1 MRGKTVLAVDLGG
14 ESGRVMRLDFDG
26 SKFYLEEI
34 HRFDNLPVEA
44 AGTLFWN
51 VLSLWREMQIG
62 IAKSPSVD
70 SIGVDSWGVDFAL
83 LDRHGKLLGNPLHYR
98 DSCTEGMK
106 EWVFERVPQK
116 ELFKR
121 TGNQSNLLNGLY
133 QLAHLVK
140 TQSPMLEACD
150 TFVTIADLFNY
161 WLSGNKFCEYTH
173 ATTQQL
179 YNPTKSEWDYET
191 MEALEIP
198 KQIFPK
204 VQKPGTQIGKYH
216 QIPVILPACHDT
228 ASAVVAVPSNT
239 QDHAF
244 LSSGTWSLLGLELE
258 ELILSDQALEANL
271 TNEGGFGG
279 TNRFL
284 QNIAGLWLVQQ
295 SVKTWSEEGRTYN
308 YDQTVA
314 MAESATPFQAF
325 IDPDLPQ
332 FLPAG
337 DMPSRIKDYCQNSGQ
352 EVPQTPEELLRVIYE
367 SLAMKYRYFLNLLVK
382 VSGKEVKKLHVLGGG
397 SRNRLLNQ
405 FCANAMQIPVVAGPT
420 EATSIGNAMVQLI
433 ALGEIGN
440 LQEAREII
448 VGSSALDYFE
458 PQQGELWNE
467 QFERYQKEIIG
478 KNESFKA

>member
-1 MRGKTVLAVDLGG
+1 
-14 ESGRVMRLDFDG
+14 
-26 SKFYLEEI
+26 
-34 HRFDNLPVEA
+34 
-44 AGTLFWN
+44 
-51 VLSLWREMQIG
+51 MQIG
-62 IAKSPSVD
+62 FPKSPSVD
-70 SIGVDSWGVDFAL
+70 SIVVDSWGVDFAL

-198 KQIFPK
+198 KEIFPK

-295 SVKTWSEEGRTYN
+295 SVKTWSEEGRTYG

-352 EVPQTPEELLRVIYE
+352 EVPQIPEELLRVIYE